1 MKSIFYIIIAMS
13 VGLIGVSPVGDFDAT
28 GDIDP
33 YVNVVE
39 LGSTVTVNEMSL
51 TEIVDEYLVELG
63 DEHYTL
69 VSSARLA
76 NESDSLDAFKAS
88 HPKALRRMAELTGMP
103 DLTESNAEEY
113 AQAVI
118 PIITAYEHNGES
130 ISLDDQ
136 QYALL
141 VLDMCFLLMGDESS
155 DELESALTELSS
167 GNLGAADI
175 EREIARLSQN
185 APALAGDNSDFVRAS
200 QRLLIGERSIGTN
213 GTIMIPDIEG
223 GGFSLTKANAYAQR
237 YAANPNPDY
246 RFFSRG
252 DCANFVSQV
261 MKAGGFTENS
271 AWRYN
276 SGNPTRSWSVAND
289 FANRFGVVKKTTSLS
304 TFTSRA
310 VVGRPVGLYNGTRI
324 YHVGYVMSKGSQVTQ
339 GGKTFRPLRIAQHSG
354 NYYGWMHNGGNA
366 KGWITVGAW
375 VTP

>member
-1 MKSIFYIIIAMS
+1 MSEFDPKEKVYNEEHFYTIMAMS

-39 LGSTVTVNEMSL
+39 SGSTVTINKMGF
-51 TEIVDEYLVELG
+51 TEIEDEYLVELG
-63 DEHYTL
+63 DERYTL
-69 VSSARLA
+69 VSSARLS
-76 NESDSLDAFKAS
+76 NESDSLKAFKTS
-88 HPKALRRMAELTGMP
+88 HPKALQRMAELTGMA

-200 QRLLIGERSIGTN
+200 ETQLIGERSIGSNSTN
-213 GTIMIPDIEG
+213 LTPGIEG
-223 GGFSLTKANAYAQR
+223 GSFSLNKANAYAQR
-237 YAANPNPDY
+237 YAASSNPAY
-246 RFFSRG
+246 RYFARG

-261 MKAGGFTENS
+261 MKS
-271 AWRYN
+271 R
-276 SGNPTRSWSVAND
+276 
-289 FANRFGVVKKTTSLS
+289 RFHREFRLALQFGKSHQV
-304 TFTSRA
+304 
-310 VVGRPVGLYNGTRI
+310 VVG
-324 YHVGYVMSKGSQVTQ
+324 S
-339 GGKTFRPLRIAQHSG
+339 
-354 NYYGWMHNGGNA
+354 
-366 KGWITVGAW
+366 
-375 VTP
+375 